1 MITLGRIRQSPCER
15 KISTDTIQGL
25 DKYALDSQRQL
36 LLQRRVV
43 PVRWQIDTVEARMRL
58 RQLARVAGFLDGETA
73 RSVGS
78 LQILEAVDRDT
89 RRARGKLQEA
99 RFALR
104 WPASDALPEPL
115 DDFVVDFVS
124 AVVRELGPIVAVTRP
139 SARARAGQN
148 DHLHIDFGHT
158 TDEQLELPL
167 VKDVDQVLR
176 DELAEARHESV
187 KLLLD
192 TS

>member
-1 MITLGRIRQSPCER
+1 MITLGRIQQSPCDHR
-15 KISTDTIQGL
+15 VRTDTKQEL
-25 DKYALDSQRQL
+25 NRYALNSQRQL
-36 LLQRRVV
+36 LLQCRVV
-43 PVRWQIDTVEARMRL
+43 PVRWQINTVEARMRL

-89 RRARGKLQEA
+89 RRARSKLQEA

-124 AVVRELGPIVAVTRP
+124 AIVRELGPIVAVTRP
-139 SARARAGQN
+139 SERAKAERN
-148 DHLHIDFGHT
+148 EHLHIDLGHT
-158 TDEQLELPL
+158 TDE
-167 VKDVDQVLR
+167 
-176 DELAEARHESV
+176 
-187 KLLLD
+187 
-192 TS
+192 